1 MERKWSRN
9 KEEIKWS
16 RRGLEVEIKRK
27 LSGSG
32 GEEEQMWSSGNKVE
46 ITRSRKG
53 NKEEIE

>member
-32 GEEEQMWSSGNKVE
+32 GEEEQM
-46 ITRSRKG
+46 RSRSGMEMKW
-53 NKEEIE
+53 K